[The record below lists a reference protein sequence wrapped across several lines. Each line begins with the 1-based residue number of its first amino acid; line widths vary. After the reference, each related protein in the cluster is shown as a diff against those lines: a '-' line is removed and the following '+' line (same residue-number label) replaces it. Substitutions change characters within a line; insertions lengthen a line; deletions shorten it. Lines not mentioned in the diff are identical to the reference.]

1 MTVPHIAGISIFPIK
16 SLDGVSVTEATVLE
30 SGALK
35 HDREFAIVD
44 QKGNF
49 VNGKRN
55 AKVHLLRSRFES
67 DFKILSLQIQETE
80 QKFVFHLD
88 KERSALE
95 APLSDYFGFPVK
107 LEQNS
112 KTGFPDDTNAS
123 GPTIISTATLETVAS
138 WYRGVSVDDM
148 RSRMRA
154 NIEIGGVPPFW
165 EDQLFART
173 GSSVRFQIG
182 EVIFE
187 GINPCARCIVP
198 TRDAITAQAY
208 PNFQKIFVTKRK
220 ETLPDWVESSRFNH
234 FFRLSVNTKV
244 PASEAGKVLRQGDE
258 VKILAEKPDYAIAD

>member
-16 SLDGVSVTEATVLE
+16 SLDGVSVTGATVLE

-44 QKGNF
+44 RKGNF

-67 DFKILSLQIQETE
+67 DFKILSLQIQGE

-88 KERSALE
+88 EERTALE
-95 APLSDYFGFPVK
+95 AWLSDYFNFPVK

-112 KTGFPDDTNAS
+112 MTGFPDDTNAS
-123 GPTIISTATLETVAS
+123 GPTIISAATLETVAS
-138 WYRGVSVDDM
+138 WFPGVSVDDM
-148 RSRMRA
+148 RLRMRA

-165 EDQLFART
+165 EDRLFAQT
-173 GSSVRFQIG
+173 GSSVRFKIG

-187 GINPCARCIVP
+187 GINPCQRCVVL

-208 PNFQKIFVTKRK
+208 PNFQKIFVTQRK
-220 ETLPDWVESSRFNH
+220 ETLPSWVESSRFNH

-244 PASEAGKVLRQGDE
+244 PASEAGKVLRHSDE
-258 VKILAEKPDYAIAD
+258 VKILAEKPDYVVAD

>member
-1 MTVPHIAGISIFPIK
+1 MTMPHIAGISIFPIK
-16 SLDGVSVTEATVLE
+16 SLDGVSVTGATVRE

-35 HDREFAIVD
+35 HDREFAIFD

-55 AKVHLLRSRFES
+55 AKVHLLRSHFES
-67 DFKILSLQIQETE
+67 EFKILTLQIQETE

-88 KERSALE
+88 EERTALE
-95 APLSDYFGFPVK
+95 VWLSNYFGFPVK
-107 LEQNS
+107 VQNS
-112 KTGFPDDTNAS
+112 ITGFPDDTNAS

-154 NIEIGGVPPFW
+154 NIEIGGVPSFW
-165 EDQLFART
+165 EDQLFA
-173 GSSVRFQIG
+173 GASSSVRFEIG

-187 GINPCARCIVP
+187 GINPCQRCVVP

-244 PASEAGKVLRQGDE
+244 AASEAGKVLRQGDE
-258 VKILAEKPDYAIAD
+258 IKILAVKPDYAVAD